1 MAGPLVK
8 PRGDIP
14 GETNMT
20 TEFSILAWSILLGFV
35 HLFAGSG
42 AIAVKN
48 GMKWAAGPRDEQPE
62 PTKLAARL
70 QRANRNFL
78 ETFPYFAV
86 AVLIVH
92 ALGRE
97 NATTALGSEI
107 YLVGRVLY
115 LPLYAVGTPLVRTLV
130 WGASL
135 VGIFMVLSAL
145 A

>member
-1 MAGPLVK
+1 
-8 PRGDIP
+8 
-14 GETNMT
+14 MT
-20 TEFSILAWSILLGFV
+20 TELCILAWSILLGFV

-42 AIAVKN
+42 AVAAQN

-62 PTKLAARL
+62 PTRIAARL

-97 NATTALGSEI
+97 SSTTALGAEI
-107 YLVGRVLY
+107 YLAGRVLY
-115 LPLYAVGTPLVRTLV
+115 LPLYAAGTPMVRTLA